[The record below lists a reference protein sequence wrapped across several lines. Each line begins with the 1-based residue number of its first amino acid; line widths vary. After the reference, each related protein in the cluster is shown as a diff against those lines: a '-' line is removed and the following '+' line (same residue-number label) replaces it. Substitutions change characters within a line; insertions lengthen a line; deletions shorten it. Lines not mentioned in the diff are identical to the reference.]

1 MNYFHRK
8 FKKTF
13 LIAEIGVN
21 HDGKFNKAIKLIN
34 EAKNS
39 GADAVKFQ
47 TYITEKLST
56 KKASKTNYQ
65 IKFAGKKDSH
75 FEMLKKL
82 ELTYLQFIKLKKYCE
97 KKKIIF
103 ISTPYEPDSAKFLNK
118 INTKIFKIASADISD
133 FFLNRTV
140 SKFKKPTIISTGTSN
155 NNEIKRV
162 LSLYKKN
169 KSQVALLHCVSNYPS
184 SLEALNLNCI
194 PEMAKKYRVPIGF
207 SDHTKSLISGAIAV
221 SIGAK
226 LIEKH
231 FTLNCNDKG
240 PDHFTSLNPIEF
252 KKYSQMIRDAEKMM
266 GSKEKKIQ
274 SEEINMKNISR
285 KSLHYAGDLKKQT
298 LVKIEDFLNLRPGT
312 GINSFEIKNL
322 INKKLKK
329 NVKFHQKV
337 KKTDFYD

>member
-1 MNYFHRK
+1 MNYFNKK

-169 KSQVALLHCVSNYPS
+169 KSLFLFCKYDHNSQVKREEQQQTVPS
-184 SLEALNLNCI
+184 FQNLNL
-194 PEMAKKYRVPIGF
+194 PEPTHIYF
-207 SDHTKSLISGAIAV
+207 
-221 SIGAK
+221 
-226 LIEKH
+226 
-231 FTLNCNDKG
+231 
-240 PDHFTSLNPIEF
+240 
-252 KKYSQMIRDAEKMM
+252 
-266 GSKEKKIQ
+266 
-274 SEEINMKNISR
+274 
-285 KSLHYAGDLKKQT
+285 
-298 LVKIEDFLNLRPGT
+298 
-312 GINSFEIKNL
+312 
-322 INKKLKK
+322 
-329 NVKFHQKV
+329 
-337 KKTDFYD
+337 